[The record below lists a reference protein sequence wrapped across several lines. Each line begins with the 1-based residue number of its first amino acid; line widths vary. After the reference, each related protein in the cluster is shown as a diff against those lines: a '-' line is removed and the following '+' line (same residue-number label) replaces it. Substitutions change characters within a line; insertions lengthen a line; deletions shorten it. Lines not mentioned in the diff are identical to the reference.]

1 MVKRKSLL
9 ALTMS
14 GLLVLAACGGNVQ
27 ENGQGS
33 GGNNGQGKEETV
45 ELTWYLH
52 AQYGREY
59 FENDVIKPFQEKHP
73 NIRIKASY
81 TNDPEQQQKSE
92 LTAGAGPDILT
103 SDGATTIRE
112 FAKVGYALPLDTY
125 SATYK
130 WDERFIPWAYNPMT
144 VDGKL
149 IGVPGKY
156 ETEVVYYNK
165 KLFADNGW
173 QTPKNYAE
181 LLALSE
187 AIVAKDI
194 MPFAFGASD
203 FRAANE
209 WWFSMAYNATLGP
222 DTVKQLLSGEIP
234 WNGPE
239 SKLAIEKLVELWQ
252 KGYINNKQSQAIT
265 GDDATN
271 LFLNGKAAMKMEGTW
286 LLGTLTSRG
295 ADLDW
300 GVFPMPSW
308 SDGVETTLPLA
319 LGSAYGI
326 NSKSKH
332 PDEAALF
339 LDYLVQPE
347 TAQKAI
353 VGSGF
358 QPINGVDLN
367 SIEGIDKHYI
377 EVADL
382 MNDYSQ
388 RQATGYL
395 SWTFWPP
402 QTRVYTYDN
411 IEAVF
416 LKGLKLDDFLN
427 NMEAAFQKDKQAG
440 KLFEFS
446 E

>member
-1 MVKRKSLL
+1 LIKRKSLIVL
-9 ALTMS
+9 SMS
-14 GLLVLAACGGNVQ
+14 SFLVLAACGGNAKESGNSGEKAKDEVVQ
-27 ENGQGS
+27 
-33 GGNNGQGKEETV
+33 
-45 ELTWYLH
+45 LTWYLH
-52 AQYGREY
+52 AQYGKEY
-59 FENDVIKPFQEKHP
+59 FENDVIKPFQEKYP
-73 NIRIKASY
+73 NIKIKATY
-81 TNDPEQQQKSE
+81 TNDPEQQQKAE
-92 LTAGAGPDILT
+92 LAAGAGPDILT

-112 FAKVGYALPLDTY
+112 FAKVGYALPLDEY
-125 SATYK
+125 GKKYE
-130 WDERFIPWAYNPMT
+130 WDKRFIPWAYNPMT

-173 QTPKNYAE
+173 ETPKSYQE

-187 AIVAKDI
+187 AIAAKGLI
-194 MPFAFGASD
+194 PFAFGASD
-203 FRAANE
+203 FRPANE
-209 WWFSMAYNATLGP
+209 WWYSLAFNATLGP
-222 DTVKQLLSGEIP
+222 DKVKQLLTGEIP
-234 WNGPE
+234 WNGAE
-239 SKLAIEKLVELWQ
+239 SKQAVEKLVELWQ
-252 KGYINNKQSQAIT
+252 KGFINDKQSQAIT

-286 LLGTLTSRG
+286 LLGTLTAKG
-295 ADLDW
+295 ADMDW

-308 SDGVETTLPLA
+308 TDGVETNLPLA
-319 LGSAYGI
+319 LGAAYGV
-326 NSKSKH
+326 NGNSKH

-347 TAQKAI
+347 TAKKAV

-367 SIEGIDKHYI
+367 SIENIDKHYI
-377 EVADL
+377 EVAEL
-382 MNDYSQ
+382 MDDYSQ
-388 RQATGYL
+388 RKATGYL

-416 LKGLKLDDFLN
+416 LKGLKLDAFLDGI
-427 NMEAAFQKDKQAG
+427 EAAFQKDKEAG
-440 KLFEFS
+440 KLFEFA